1 MGGKSISVMSPRFFS
16 IIPDRERRHLLS
28 PTMFSFQQ
36 DGLLSI
42 PDLLKITSSTS
53 THRFLLELLLEL
65 SGASK
70 ALDKLINAIESG
82 RRQLENFQYPAIKR
96 LIANEKNWE
105 EALKRYSAR
114 QKADLNRQGYTYL
127 SAEQLRLIYGEAA
140 EDLQLDLDRY
150 NQMSDAEKE
159 EIIETKIR
167 ALALLSRRAAQRGHG
182 TRFKRHHKQNETEH
196 ARLLI
201 IGVFHTFETVAFSS
215 YIGYGSALEILTL
228 SPYAFVMEVLYPEAI
243 GIRTLSP
250 HAIGA
255 SVLSPIALTSM
266 ILSPSALR
274 AEVSSHFA
282 SVCAP
287 FLFSVLLVKN
297 FCNLL
302 PHFTSAFL
310 PYFFFLANSNCFFAV
325 SCASI

>member
-1 MGGKSISVMSPRFFS
+1 MQKLQIAHDYYAKVDLINSFIERMNAHNTRFLRGVRLPIESYVGKLKDAKNNPLLQDIVETVNSFQEAMGGESVSVMSPRFFS
-16 IIPDRERRHLLS
+16 IIPDRGRRHLLS
-28 PTMFSFQQ
+28 PTMFSFQR

-42 PDLLKITSSTS
+42 PDLLKVCDS
-53 THRFLLELLLEL
+53 
-65 SGASK
+65 
-70 ALDKLINAIESG
+70 
-82 RRQLENFQYPAIKR
+82 
-96 LIANEKNWE
+96 
-105 EALKRYSAR
+105 R
-114 QKADLNRQGYTYL
+114 QKADLNRQGYAYL

-274 AEVSSHFA
+274 AEVGSHF
-282 SVCAP
+282 V
-287 FLFSVLLVKN
+287 SVLPVQN

-302 PHFTSAFL
+302 SHFTSAFWL
-310 PYFFFLANSNCFFAV
+310 NFFFFFG
-325 SCASI
+325 